1 MKGKGGMADDTIR
14 FNLEKFAE
22 ELNKRRAEITELR
35 NSSQESR
42 DVVELDQTKVGR
54 LSRMDAL
61 QSQAMSLESERRRQ
75 LELEKIETTLTRLQN
90 GNFGYCL
97 KCDEEIQIKR
107 LELDP
112 TVTLCVECASDK

>member
-1 MKGKGGMADDTIR
+1 MADDTIR

>member
-1 MKGKGGMADDTIR
+1 MVDDIIK
-14 FNLEKFAE
+14 FNLEKFSE
-22 ELNKRRAEITELR
+22 DLTRRRTEITDLCQ
-35 NSSQESR
+35 SSMQSR
-42 DVVELDQTKVGR
+42 EVVELDQTRMGR

-61 QSQAMSLESERRRQ
+61 QSQAMSLEAERRRQ
-75 LELEKIETTLTRLQN
+75 LELEKIETTLTRLQS

-112 TVTLCVECASDK
+112 TVTLCVDCATDNTNSP

>member
-1 MKGKGGMADDTIR
+1 MADEKIQ
-14 FNLEKFAE
+14 FNREKFAQN
-22 ELNKRRAEITELR
+22 LKKRKAEIGDLR
-35 NSSQESR
+35 LSSAESR
-42 DVVELDQTKVGR
+42 NVVELDQTKMGR

-75 LELEKIETTLTRLQN
+75 LELEKIEMTLNRLQS

-97 KCDEEIQIKR
+97 KCDEEIQVKR

-112 TVTLCVECASDK
+112 TVTLCIDCASNK